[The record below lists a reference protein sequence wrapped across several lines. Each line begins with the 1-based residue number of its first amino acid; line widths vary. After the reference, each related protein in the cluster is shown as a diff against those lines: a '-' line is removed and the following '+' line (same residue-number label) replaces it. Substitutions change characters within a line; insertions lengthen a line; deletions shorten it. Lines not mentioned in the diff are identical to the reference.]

1 MVVYVILVA
10 LAAAAYANATA
21 WLVPAA
27 TACLT
32 IADWRPWQQGRQPRA
47 AWSSSKATTYLVT
60 GVVAH
65 LALAAIAFGA
75 GRSIRLL
82 LG

>member
-32 IADWRPWQQGRQPRA
+32 IADWRP
-47 AWSSSKATTYLVT
+47 
-60 GVVAH
+60 
-65 LALAAIAFGA
+65 
-75 GRSIRLL
+75 
-82 LG
+82 